1 MAWNGKARN
10 GKARSCNGI
19 VLRRKELQRQS
30 IEQQRVAEAKQGLV
44 TQCKGKA
51 EQSIDKRRRG
61 VASR

>member
-1 MAWNGKARN
+1 MLRYGTAWN

-44 TQCKGKA
+44 TQCNGNELNRTA
-51 EQSIDKRRRG
+51 RE
-61 VASR
+61 ASK